1 LPVTE
6 GAAIELGLVAASRHR
21 LWNPPNDQVF
31 DAKTDAIIDVE
42 PSTLQLFGKY
52 PLHPDNVHHPPKKQP
67 EVGNDI
73 LRISPVPNNSEA
85 RFFGPELPSHDS
97 SSRPSFSISEIQST
111 CVKPYDWMMQGFSDF
126 NRRLC
131 PEFDHVPDEMCE
143 NQFIDSP
150 FSERNRSYECGSRGN
165 PYERLCEQ
173 MYSGFPSYSASLFPP
188 YSSDSAKSHLDLLPF
203 ENPAFSNPCPRF
215 PLGLPSYTPGLNSAS
230 HSASLSATQRVGSN
244 FLPPMFSAA
253 PVPLFS
259 HLNDTVVHPLGPN
272 NCDMY
277 VKPPFSYIAL
287 ITMAIEAQPDGKAT
301 LSSIYRYIMDKYPYY
316 RENKQGW
323 QNSIRHN
330 LSLNDCFVKVARD
343 DKKPGKGSFW
353 KLHPDARG
361 MFDNGSFLR
370 RKRRFKTNHSG
381 PGRYCS
387 TKRRNATAV
396 PVGQLKT
403 DDASGI
409 LQDAELTSQDII
421 DTCQDETL
429 VAKMSRQSTID
440 LSTTHN
446 YRSKLHEYDHP
457 LSQYDTTP
465 GYNPLLSLQQQ
476 VQQPVLDLKQAGPTT
491 ERAQSM
497 TGFHSTT
504 NQFPSSFQVASFSSH
519 GGMHSSDDATS
530 SEVPQAMISR
540 SSEMF
545 DGSPVRSVPP
555 SVVNAGPT
563 TAPPIEST
571 ESQLKCP
578 KLVLDEMNSECKAD
592 LRSPMN
598 GYSHAEQ
605 EGRLFA
611 RDRLER
617 KITNGWAEATESRG
631 LEAPILGPVGQGPC
645 PEELTASVYRH
656 TTSDHPQIP
665 FYPPISM
672 SGNQL
677 FAPLE
682 QMAAAAAIAWQAS
695 LAECRREV
703 ESHWTDPSAAK
714 LETSVPESRGNMF
727 WNCGTSPF
735 PTQRLPALLDPQY
748 SQSLNGS
755 SSTEDS
761 SAGLNETELV
771 LSTSTISP
779 IIHNTELH
787 SSSMYA
793 IKPENKVSIDS
804 FSVIEDTR
812 VKLLTG
818 FRLPTNYP
826 ACPTTGKLRED
837 KGKTSVPQKK
847 RAQTTERK
855 HKPKA
860 LSGFGLF
867 YLNFL
872 SFYNAY
878 KDRQIHQAEGTK
890 GGEAWLFFCY
900 PFWVPFL
907 RNERKIP

>member
-1 LPVTE
+1 MLAPHNGPCQPDTFPS
-6 GAAIELGLVAASRHR
+6 LCSQ
-21 LWNPPNDQVF
+21 WNPPNDQVF
-31 DAKTDAIIDVE
+31 DTKTDAIVDFE

-52 PLHPDNVHHPPKKQP
+52 SLHEDNVQHLHKKQS

-73 LRISPVPNNSEA
+73 LRISPVPNNSEG

-97 SSRPSFSISEIQST
+97 CSRPSFSISEIQST

-131 PEFDHVPDEMCE
+131 PEFDHVPDETCE

-150 FSERNRSYECGSRGN
+150 FSERTRSYDCGPRGN

-244 FLPPMFSAA
+244 FLSPMFSAA

-259 HLNDTVVHPLGPN
+259 HLNDTIVHPLGPN

-403 DDASGI
+403 DDESGI
-409 LQDAELTSQDII
+409 LQDTEMTSQDII
-421 DTCQDETL
+421 DTCQEETL
-429 VAKMSRQSTID
+429 VARMSRQSTID
-440 LSTTHN
+440 LSTTDN
-446 YRSKLHEYDHP
+446 YRSKMNEYDHP
-457 LSQYDTTP
+457 LSHYDTTP

-476 VQQPVLDLKQAGPTT
+476 VQQPVLDLKQARPTP

-497 TGFHSTT
+497 LGFHSTT
-504 NQFPSSFQVASFSSH
+504 NQFPSPFQVTSFSNH
-519 GGMHSSDDATS
+519 GMHSSDDATS
-530 SEVPQAMISR
+530 SEAPQAMISR

-555 SVVNAGPT
+555 SIVNGGPT
-563 TAPPIEST
+563 TASEIESK

-578 KLVLDEMNSECKAD
+578 KLVLDDMNSECKAD
-592 LRSPMN
+592 VSSSSDDLTAAAPTMSRNASVYLSSAQVRSPMY
-598 GYSHAEQ
+598 GSSHTEQ

-611 RDRLER
+611 KDRLER
-617 KITNGWAEATESRG
+617 KITNGWTEATESRG
-631 LEAPILGPVGQGPC
+631 LEAPILGSVGQGSC
-645 PEELTASVYRH
+645 PEEFTASVYRQ

-682 QMAAAAAIAWQAS
+682 QMAAAAIAWQAS

-703 ESHWTDPSAAK
+703 ESHWTDPSATK
-714 LETSVPESRGNMF
+714 LETSPPESRGNMF

-735 PTQRLPALLDPQY
+735 STQRLPALLDPQY

-793 IKPENKVSIDS
+793 IKPEYFFISNAN
-804 FSVIEDTR
+804 SVTPTDTI
-812 VKLLTG
+812 G
-818 FRLPTNYP
+818 
-826 ACPTTGKLRED
+826 
-837 KGKTSVPQKK
+837 
-847 RAQTTERK
+847 
-855 HKPKA
+855 
-860 LSGFGLF
+860 
-867 YLNFL
+867 
-872 SFYNAY
+872 
-878 KDRQIHQAEGTK
+878 
-890 GGEAWLFFCY
+890 
-900 PFWVPFL
+900 
-907 RNERKIP
+907 

>member
-1 LPVTE
+1 MPPEGRTRAGILPGCPNPDRKSQEVEVEFESRTFRPYRKMSKCTLSTIFMTIYMVSLLFTLLNKSPIFVNSSTAHDRSRPFWSSSGRHSPRVSVNLMFYLKSNCTE
-6 GAAIELGLVAASRHR
+6 LTKYTQLQTNLVFREGEAQLEHEAAWCSTFTVAWKHHKREIQLGCRSVSRRNQIDLPMSVFIRDSPMFQLVPIILFLVGRPPHVPVATIFEISRYMYIRNALLIR
-21 LWNPPNDQVF
+21 LLKILRQPTTGFALSENQ
-31 DAKTDAIIDVE
+31 IC
-42 PSTLQLFGKY
+42 LQLSNIRLTETRG
-52 PLHPDNVHHPPKKQP
+52 
-67 EVGNDI
+67 
-73 LRISPVPNNSEA
+73 LRPA
-85 RFFGPELPSHDS
+85 
-97 SSRPSFSISEIQST
+97 
-111 CVKPYDWMMQGFSDF
+111 
-126 NRRLC
+126 
-131 PEFDHVPDEMCE
+131 DEPQE
-143 NQFIDSP
+143 G
-150 FSERNRSYECGSRGN
+150 RNRSWAVE
-165 PYERLCEQ
+165 E
-173 MYSGFPSYSASLFPP
+173 F
-188 YSSDSAKSHLDLLPF
+188 
-203 ENPAFSNPCPRF
+203 
-215 PLGLPSYTPGLNSAS
+215 
-230 HSASLSATQRVGSN
+230 SATLRV
-244 FLPPMFSAA
+244 
-253 PVPLFS
+253 V
-259 HLNDTVVHPLGPN
+259 
-272 NCDMY
+272 CY
-277 VKPPFSYIAL
+277 V
-287 ITMAIEAQPDGKAT
+287 
-301 LSSIYRYIMDKYPYY
+301 YRYPYY

-403 DDASGI
+403 DDESGI
-409 LQDAELTSQDII
+409 LQDTEMTSQDII

-429 VAKMSRQSTID
+429 VARMSRQSTID
-440 LSTTHN
+440 LSTTDN
-446 YRSKLHEYDHP
+446 YRSKMNEYDHP
-457 LSQYDTTP
+457 LSHYDTTP

-476 VQQPVLDLKQAGPTT
+476 VQQPVLDLKQARPTP

-497 TGFHSTT
+497 LGFHSTT
-504 NQFPSSFQVASFSSH
+504 NQFPSPFQVTSFSNH
-519 GGMHSSDDATS
+519 GMHSSDDATS
-530 SEVPQAMISR
+530 SEAPQAMISR

-555 SVVNAGPT
+555 SIVNGGPT
-563 TAPPIEST
+563 TASEIESK

-578 KLVLDEMNSECKAD
+578 KLVLDDMNSECKAD
-592 LRSPMN
+592 VSSSSDDLTAAAPTMSRNASVYLSSAQVRSPMY
-598 GYSHAEQ
+598 GSSHTEQ

-611 RDRLER
+611 KDRLER
-617 KITNGWAEATESRG
+617 KITNGWTEATESRG
-631 LEAPILGPVGQGPC
+631 LEAPILGSVGQGSC
-645 PEELTASVYRH
+645 PEEFTASVYRQ

-682 QMAAAAAIAWQAS
+682 QMAAAAIAWQAS

-703 ESHWTDPSAAK
+703 ESHWTDPSATK
-714 LETSVPESRGNMF
+714 LETSPPESRGNMF

-735 PTQRLPALLDPQY
+735 STQRLPALLDPQY

-793 IKPENKVSIDS
+793 IKPEYFFISNAN
-804 FSVIEDTR
+804 SVTPTDTI
-812 VKLLTG
+812 G
-818 FRLPTNYP
+818 
-826 ACPTTGKLRED
+826 
-837 KGKTSVPQKK
+837 
-847 RAQTTERK
+847 
-855 HKPKA
+855 
-860 LSGFGLF
+860 
-867 YLNFL
+867 
-872 SFYNAY
+872 
-878 KDRQIHQAEGTK
+878 
-890 GGEAWLFFCY
+890 
-900 PFWVPFL
+900 
-907 RNERKIP
+907 